1 MKRIAVFIIAF
12 ACLVGAADFGHAAT
26 ATTNLTVSATVG
38 GVCTIATTPVSF
50 GTVNAASFTNAQGA
64 MTVQCVNG
72 VSYTLTLSKGGAA
85 LGATRAM
92 VVGGVAVVNYEL
104 YKDAGL
110 TQIWGDSGFA
120 GTYPTG
126 TGVAGTST
134 GVGQSLTVFGRAQ
147 ALSST
152 APGNYQDIVVATINF

>member
-1 MKRIAVFIIAF
+1 MKRIAVFIIAL
-12 ACLVGAADFGHAAT
+12 ASLVGVADFGHAAT
-26 ATTNLTVSATVG
+26 ATSNLTVSATVS
-38 GVCTIATTPVSF
+38 GVCTITTTPVSF
-50 GTVNAASFTNAQGA
+50 GTVSSVSSTTAQGA
-64 MTVQCVNG
+64 VTVQCVTG
-72 VSYTLTLSKGGAA
+72 IPYTVTLNKGGAA
-85 LGATRAM
+85 AGATRAM
-92 VVGGVAVVNYEL
+92 LVAGVAVVNYEL

-134 GVGQSLTVFGRAQ
+134 GVGQGLTVFGRAQ